1 MNCPAV
7 HWDPDSHHTKTGTR
21 YIRSGKT
28 FFSERHK
35 AAISYL
41 SLGPSNMP
49 KFLQLDSWIISL
61 LTSLGSSSQRTSL
74 PACIHNPQ
82 HSSPKANTNDCGSIL
97 TSVCHWLGTPPSPD
111 DLFGRQTRTL
121 IFYKVV
127 SRQMSLCSQKHLHP
141 PLLHGCTF
149 QKHMST
155 WVYKVHQSSA
165 TQVLNTQVPKTI

>member
-1 MNCPAV
+1 MHELPSCTLGP
-7 HWDPDSHHTKTGTR
+7 WQPPHTKTGTH

-61 LTSLGSSSQRTSL
+61 LTSLGSSSQRTCL

-82 HSSPKANTNDCGSIL
+82 CSSPKANTNDCGSIL
-97 TSVCHWLGTPPSPD
+97 TSVCHWLGMPPSPD
-111 DLFGRQTRTL
+111 DPFGRQTRTL

-127 SRQMSLCSQKHLHP
+127 SRQMSPLCPQKHLHP
-141 PLLHGCTF
+141 PLLHGCIF
-149 QKHMST
+149 
-155 WVYKVHQSSA
+155 
-165 TQVLNTQVPKTI
+165 